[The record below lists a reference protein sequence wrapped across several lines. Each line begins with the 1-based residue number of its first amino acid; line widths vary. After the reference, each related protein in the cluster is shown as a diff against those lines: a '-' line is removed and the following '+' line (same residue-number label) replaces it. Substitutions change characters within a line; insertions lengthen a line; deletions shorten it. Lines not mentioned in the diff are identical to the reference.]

1 MASLPGWLESG
12 RLLILPRHELVSS
25 SAEWRSSLTIAW
37 PTVRRLA
44 GRAALGAVLRFV
56 LRGGSY
62 HAAALTYYSILSF
75 FPAGALAYGLL
86 GLVGAESVIDD
97 AVQALEDRAVE
108 SQFVTAIRETLSA
121 AVDQR
126 ADEARVAVVISIG
139 AAVYVASRWVRG
151 VARGLDAMLDRE
163 RSGGGVRFLLQ
174 LRDTVV
180 LVLLFVAA
188 LVLAVVGGAIG
199 DDLFGAA
206 LSFLWE
212 VASFLLAGVAGVAA
226 YAYVYAFVP
235 SPPRPPRDALAA
247 GALVGMLIWLLATV
261 GFRIFADLWP
271 GYDTNYGVFAT
282 LVVAVIWLWLTNVS
296 VLVGGA
302 FAAEW
307 ARFERRE
314 VR

>member
-1 MASLPGWLESG
+1 M
-12 RLLILPRHELVSS
+12 
-25 SAEWRSSLTIAW
+25 
-37 PTVRRLA
+37 VRRAA
-44 GRAALGAVLRFV
+44 GRAAVGAVLRFL

-86 GLVGAESVIDD
+86 GLVGAESVIND
-97 AVQALEDRAVE
+97 AVDALEDRAFE
-108 SQFVTAIRETLSA
+108 RQFVDAVQETLSS
-121 AVDQR
+121 AVNQR
-126 ADEARVAVVISIG
+126 SNEASIAVVISVG
-139 AAVYVASRWVRG
+139 ATVYVASRWVRG
-151 VARGLDAMLDRE
+151 VAHGLDAVLDRE

-188 LVLAVVGGAIG
+188 LVLAFVGGALG
-199 DDLFGAA
+199 SDLFGAA

-212 VASFLLAGVAGVAA
+212 VASYLLAGVAGAAA

-235 SPPRPPRDALAA
+235 SPPRLSRDALAA
-247 GALVGMLIWLLATV
+247 GALVGMLIWVVATI
-261 GFRIFADLWP
+261 GFRVFADLWP
-271 GYDTNYGVFAT
+271 GYDTTYGVFAT

-296 VLVGGA
+296 VLIGGA

-307 ARFERRE
+307 ARINRQELR
-314 VR
+314 

>member
-1 MASLPGWLESG
+1 MV
-12 RLLILPRHELVSS
+12 RH
-25 SAEWRSSLTIAW
+25 A
-37 PTVRRLA
+37 A
-44 GRAALGAVLRFV
+44 GRAAVGAVLRFL

-86 GLVGAESVIDD
+86 GLVGAESVIND
-97 AVQALEDRAVE
+97 AVDALEDRAFE
-108 SQFVTAIRETLSA
+108 RQFVDAVQETLSS
-121 AVDQR
+121 AVNQR
-126 ADEARVAVVISIG
+126 SNEASIAVVISVG
-139 AAVYVASRWVRG
+139 ATVYVASRWVRG
-151 VARGLDAMLDRE
+151 VAHGLDAVLDRE

-188 LVLAVVGGAIG
+188 LVLAFVGGALG
-199 DDLFGAA
+199 SDLFGAA

-212 VASFLLAGVAGVAA
+212 VASYLLAGVAGAAA

-235 SPPRPPRDALAA
+235 SPPRLSRDALAA
-247 GALVGMLIWLLATV
+247 GALVGMLIWVVATI
-261 GFRIFADLWP
+261 GFRVFADLWP

-296 VLVGGA
+296 VLIGGA

-307 ARFERRE
+307 ARINRQELR
-314 VR
+314 

>member
-1 MASLPGWLESG
+1 MRRVAIALDH
-12 RLLILPRHELVSS
+12 RL
-25 SAEWRSSLTIAW
+25 AQ
-37 PTVRRLA
+37 VRRRA

-62 HAAALTYYSILSF
+62 HAAALTYYSILSL

-97 AVQALEDRAVE
+97 AVDALQDRAVE
-108 SQFVTAIRETLSA
+108 SQFVTAIRETLSS

-126 ADEARVAVVISIG
+126 SDEASIAVVVSIG

-151 VARGLDAMLDRE
+151 VARGLDAVLERE
-163 RSGGGVRFLLQ
+163 RLGGGARFLLR

-188 LVLAVVGGAIG
+188 LVLAFVGGAIG
-199 DDLFGAA
+199 NDLFGTA
-206 LSFLWE
+206 LSLVWE
-212 VASFLLAGVAGVAA
+212 VASVVAAAVAGVAA
-226 YAYVYAFVP
+226 YAYVYAFAP
-235 SPPRPPRDALAA
+235 SPPRPPRDALVA
-247 GALVGMLIWLLATV
+247 GALVGMLIWMLATV

-296 VLVGGA
+296 VLIGGA

-307 ARFERRE
+307 AGTNRQE